1 MADIKIDG
9 YVDITDVVCPVTF
22 VKAKVAIEEL
32 EVGQVLSVHM
42 NDGEPV
48 QNVPRSMKE
57 EGHKVLKL
65 NRKVRN
71 NKMKLTV
78 SGQTKEYKEGL
89 TVAEL
94 VVLENVET
102 PEYATAAVN
111 DDLHSAR
118 DFENIVLK
126 DGDVVE
132 FLYFMGGG
140 CR

>member
-1 MADIKIDG
+1 
-9 YVDITDVVCPVTF
+9 
-22 VKAKVAIEEL
+22 
-32 EVGQVLSVHM
+32 
-42 NDGEPV
+42 
-48 QNVPRSMKE
+48 
-57 EGHKVLKL
+57 
-65 NRKVRN
+65 
-71 NKMKLTV
+71 MKLTV

-102 PEYATAAVN
+102 PEYATAAN